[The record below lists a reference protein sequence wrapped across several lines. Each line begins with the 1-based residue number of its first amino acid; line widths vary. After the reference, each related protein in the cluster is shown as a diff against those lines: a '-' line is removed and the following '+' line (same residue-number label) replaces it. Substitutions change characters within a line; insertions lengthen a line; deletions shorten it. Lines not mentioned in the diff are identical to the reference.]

1 MRTRQDQES
10 SGEACPRPQPGS
22 TLESKRQATLLL
34 APSIEIKEK
43 KFNRGKWQAATEK
56 SESHSNASEPE
67 CGRVD
72 NQPALSVND
81 KIRLRH

>member
-10 SGEACPRPQPGS
+10 SGEACLRPHGS

-34 APSIEIKEK
+34 APGIEIKEK
-43 KFNRGKWQAATEK
+43 NFNRGKWQAATEK